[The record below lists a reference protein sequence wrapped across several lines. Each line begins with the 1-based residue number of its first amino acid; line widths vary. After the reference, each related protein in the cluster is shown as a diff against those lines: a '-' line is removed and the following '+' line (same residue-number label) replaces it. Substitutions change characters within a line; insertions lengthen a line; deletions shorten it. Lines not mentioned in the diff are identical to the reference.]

1 MDLTEALYTTRAMR
15 RVKPDPVPEEVQQRI
30 IDAAV
35 RAPSGGN
42 TQAWRFLLVD
52 DEDVIARIAPH
63 YRASIDF
70 LWAHIYN
77 DRLAA
82 AEADPELP
90 ESKQMLAIQRSV
102 EWAADNFAQYPLLLF
117 AFSQGQ
123 GDGGGSIYPAVWS
136 AMLAARAEGVGSS
149 LTSILAVKGAE
160 VTEILG
166 VPADEGWKMA
176 CCVPMGYPLGRWG
189 VAQRN
194 PAHEVTFKNRW
205 GQATG
210 WDLST
215 PLWPP
220 ASD

>member
-1 MDLTEALYTTRAMR
+1 MDLHEALYTTRAMR
-15 RVKPDPVPEEVQQRI
+15 RVKPDPVPEDVQQRI
-30 IDAAV
+30 MDAAV

-52 DEDVIARIAPH
+52 DAAVIARLAPL
-63 YRASIDF
+63 YRTSVDF
-70 LWAHIYN
+70 LWEHIYN

-102 EWAADNFAQYPLLLF
+102 EWAADNFAEYPLLLF
-117 AFSQGQ
+117 AFTHSM
-123 GDGGGSIYPAVWS
+123 DDGGSIYPAVWS

-160 VTEILG
+160 AAEILG
-166 VPADEGWKMA
+166 VPDEGWKMS

-189 VAQRN
+189 VAARQ

-205 GQATG
+205 GTSTG

-215 PLWPP
+215 PLWAPP
-220 ASD
+220 EP

>member
-1 MDLTEALYTTRAMR
+1 MDLREALYTTRAMR
-15 RVKPDPVPEEVQQRI
+15 RVKPDPVPEDVQQRI

-52 DEDVIARIAPH
+52 DKEVIARIAPL
-63 YRASIDF
+63 YRESIDF
-70 LWAHIYN
+70 LWEHIYN
-77 DRLAA
+77 ERIAA
-82 AEADPELP
+82 AVADPELP

-102 EWAADNFAQYPLLLF
+102 EWAADNFTEYPLLLL
-117 AFSQGQ
+117 AFSQGP
-123 GDGGGSIYPAVWS
+123 GDGGSIYPAVWS

-149 LTSILAVKGAE
+149 LTSILAVKAAE

-166 VPADEGWKMA
+166 VPTDEGWKMD
-176 CCVPMGYPLGRWG
+176 CCVPMGYPRGRWG
-189 VAQRN
+189 VAARV
-194 PAHEVTFKNRW
+194 PAHEVTYKNHW

-215 PLWPP
+215 PLWTPP
-220 ASD
+220 ST